1 VIAIIFS
8 VLSRNRY
15 LLSTWGNA
23 LLDVYQL
30 DLITPG
36 NFPWDAMLRK
46 QIRQMPNF
54 LKNPRGLPH
63 SGQRLYART

>member
-1 VIAIIFS
+1 MGGSAII
-8 VLSRNRY
+8 
-15 LLSTWGNA
+15 G
-23 LLDVYQL
+23 DYQL

-63 SGQRLYART
+63 SGQRL

>member
-1 VIAIIFS
+1 MGGSAVI
-8 VLSRNRY
+8 
-15 LLSTWGNA
+15 G
-23 LLDVYQL
+23 DYQL

-54 LKNPRGLPH
+54 LKNPRDLPH
-63 SGQRLYART
+63 NGQRL